1 MVFVRVSKS
10 KYSKA
15 KTENQNRVILKKVK
29 WLLWALIN
37 GTFIKRL
44 IPGHDWVNSHS
55 LIKLLI
61 EFLCSQ
67 STDLVS
73 GKKKIKIL
81 STTLLLLNVMTLY
94 KNEFYRLKHELVG
107 PYMQIQPNHNSDTF
121 VEKWLLYLI
130 TKLNN
135 IYLIPEETSIPKIST
150 RRAFLFL

>member
-1 MVFVRVSKS
+1 MCV
-10 KYSKA
+10 Y
-15 KTENQNRVILKKVK
+15 QNRNTQKPKQKPKSSHFKESQV
-29 WLLWALIN
+29 
-37 GTFIKRL
+37 TFVSVDQWYIYQK
-44 IPGHDWVNSHS
+44 VNSRS
-55 LIKLLI
+55 WLGKLTLNDKI
-61 EFLCSQ
+61 TCATYFLCSQ